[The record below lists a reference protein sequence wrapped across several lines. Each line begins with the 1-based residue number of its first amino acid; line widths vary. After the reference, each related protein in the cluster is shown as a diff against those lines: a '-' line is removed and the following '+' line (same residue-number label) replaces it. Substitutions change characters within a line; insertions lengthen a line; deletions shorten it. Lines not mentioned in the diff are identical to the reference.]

1 MAAKDVNNYTS
12 SSPHRLPTVSASQAL
27 QSIGSLKSRT
37 ISTGLKTVD
46 GILQGRYTSQQVQR
60 HGKGGLPR
68 GHVTEVYGPPGV
80 GKTAFA
86 MQVSANALHSGDQV
100 IWVGMHV
107 VNTGVI
113 KEYAKLYATDAASS
127 LVGPRFKEIL
137 LGFKL
142 PDDRE
147 PPSSPPADRSMDD
160 LLSKFNY
167 FTAPTLPHVLALL
180 FHPSPA
186 FPPSDTAV
194 IVIDSISTLFN
205 NAFARTTEG
214 KPRTGQPNFTK
225 KPDAAQW
232 AASRRWAVMEDC
244 MSKLSKLAA
253 TKNIAV
259 LLTSQ
264 TTTKVRAETG
274 AVLHPALSGKGWDRG
289 LTNRIVLFRDWPP
302 SPVDNTQH
310 PEDILALRYAGVVK
324 AGGVLQSGLEGL
336 GSVVPFV
343 IESSRLK
350 EIAPALRDTN
360 TISMPIIPGPR
371 KRKLDEIA
379 DSQSEDDALP
389 SDEEYGWA
397 EDDIAAEGLIKE

>member
-46 GILQGRYTSQQVQR
+46 GILQGRYTGQQVQR

-100 IWVGMHV
+100 IWV
-107 VNTGVI
+107 
-113 KEYAKLYATDAASS
+113 ADAASS

-160 LLSKFNY
+160 ILSKFNY
-167 FTAPTLPHVLALL
+167 FTTPTLPHMLALL
-180 FHPSPA
+180 FHPSPE
-186 FPPSDTAV
+186 FPPSDTAL
-194 IVIDSISTLFN
+194 IVIDSISTSFS
-205 NAFARTTEG
+205 NAFARTTED

-232 AASRRWAVMEDC
+232 AASRRWAVMEDF

-302 SPVDNTQH
+302 SPVDTTQH
-310 PEDILALRYAGVVK
+310 PEGILALRYAGVVK
-324 AGGVLQSGLEGL
+324 AGGVLQNGLEGL
-336 GSVVPFV
+336 GSVVPFL
-343 IESSRLK
+343 IESSGLK
-350 EIAPALRDTN
+350 EITPALRETN
-360 TISMPIIPGPR
+360 TISMPIIPGAR

-397 EDDIAAEGLIKE
+397 EEDIAAEGLIKQQDSAIGEAPESFS